1 MKIRKIVTVALAL
14 AVFGLGAFSAQ
25 TAMAETCPEGTPGAS
40 RGEVSNLAECSLSD
54 TNNTFMDTLA
64 KIINVVLAVLG
75 IVAVIM
81 IIMGGVT
88 YVTSNGDATKLAK
101 AKNTIIYSV
110 IGLVI
115 ALLAFAVVN
124 FVLVNVFSG
133 SGNIIQKV

>member
-25 TAMAETCPEGTPGAS
+25 TAMAVTCPEGTPGAS
-40 RGEVSNLAECSLSD
+40 RGEASSLAECSLSD
-54 TNNTFMDTLA
+54 TNDTFMNTLA

-115 ALLAFAVVN
+115 ALLAFAIVN

-133 SGNIIQKV
+133 SGNMIQRV